1 MHEQKYVSLSA
12 DVTFYS
18 LRINSEVTYKRQSDI
33 GFLLE
38 LNFIGSEIEI
48 SRQRPTIW
56 TTYAKFCGISVLKIL
71 LYIHRKQWRSKIDLK
86 HRYKW
91 AKEHLN
97 FYANCKAQ

>member
-48 SRQRPTIW
+48 SRQRPTI
-56 TTYAKFCGISVLKIL
+56 
-71 LYIHRKQWRSKIDLK
+71 
-86 HRYKW
+86 
-91 AKEHLN
+91 
-97 FYANCKAQ
+97 